1 MTGSGA
7 MPPHDLA
14 AEMAV
19 LGSMMLSADALAD
32 CLEVLT
38 PGQECFFRPAHQMAY
53 EAIRF
58 LADDAQPVDALTVKA
73 EMERRGELSRAGGA
87 DYLHTLIA
95 SVPAPANG
103 AYYARKL
110 LVLHTRRAVGVASGQ
125 IGMIANDPALSRE
138 EIADA
143 AHEALDRA
151 TGLSV
156 TTRAVPVPALLG
168 PALERLEA
176 GPDTTTGILT
186 GWREVDRV
194 IPGFRPGELIVVGGR
209 PSMGKS
215 IVLLNV
221 AVQVG
226 VHMQRPVLV
235 CSLEMSR
242 DECMERMISSV
253 AGVALTAIRD
263 RLLSDHDWDRIQKV
277 HARLNAA
284 ETLVIEDNP
293 DVSVQGIRAELRAM
307 RRAGTPAE
315 LVIVD
320 YLQLMTAS
328 GKRTESRQLE
338 VSGFSRDL
346 KKLAREFEVPVMV
359 GAQLNRGPEQRNE
372 HKPLLAD
379 LRESGALENDCD
391 IAILLYRDDMYYED
405 SPRSGEIDLI
415 IAKNRQGARVTV
427 PLAFRGHFAECA
439 DLYRD
444 SAEGEW
450 SPTSALDAQS
460 A

>member
-1 MTGSGA
+1 
-7 MPPHDLA
+7 MPPHDLE
-14 AEMAV
+14 AEMAA
-19 LGSMMLSADALAD
+19 LGSMMMSADALAD
-32 CLEVLT
+32 CLEVLA

-53 EAIRF
+53 EAIRY

-73 EMERRGELSRAGGA
+73 ELERRGELSRAGGA
-87 DYLHTLIA
+87 MYLHALIA
-95 SVPAPANG
+95 SVPVPANG

-110 LVLHTRRAVGVASGQ
+110 LVLQSRRAVGAAGTQ
-125 IGMIANDPALSRE
+125 IALIANDPALDRE

-151 TGLSV
+151 TGLAV
-156 TTRAVPVPALLG
+156 TTGAVSVPALLG
-168 PALERLEA
+168 PALDKLEA
-176 GPDTTTGILT
+176 GPDTSMGLLT
-186 GWREVDRV
+186 GWREVDRA

-209 PSMGKS
+209 PGMGKS

-221 AVQVG
+221 ATQVG
-226 VHMQRPVLV
+226 IHMQQPVLV

-263 RLLSDHDWDRIQKV
+263 RLLSDHDWDRISKV

-284 ETLVIEDNP
+284 ETLVIEDSP
-293 DVSVQGIRAELRAM
+293 DLSVQGIRAELRAM
-307 RRAGTPAE
+307 RRAGNPAA

-328 GKRTESRQLE
+328 GRRTESRQLE
-338 VSGFSRDL
+338 VSSFSRDL
-346 KKLAREFEVPVMV
+346 KKLAKEFEVPVMV

-372 HKPLLAD
+372 HRPLLAD

-391 IAILLYRDDMYYED
+391 IAILLYRDDMYFED

-427 PLAFRGHFAECA
+427 PLAFRGHYAECA

-444 SAEGEW
+444 GTEGEW
-450 SPTSALDAQS
+450 TPTSALEAQS